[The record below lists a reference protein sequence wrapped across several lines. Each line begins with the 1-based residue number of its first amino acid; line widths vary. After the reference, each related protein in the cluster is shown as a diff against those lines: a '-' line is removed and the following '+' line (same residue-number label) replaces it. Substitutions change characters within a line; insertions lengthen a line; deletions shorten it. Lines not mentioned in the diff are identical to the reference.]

1 MNTLKTIDD
10 YRGFTMGDTLERL
23 RDAEKL
29 KQSLNKLKALRKQ
42 WDYER
47 QDFEKIEPMGDEE
60 LFKIELRVMSQML
73 NDEKNEGDLRLARLI
88 LRLHKAEKTLE
99 ALRDKLGSEEFVKS
113 EFIRININD
122 IPKNLQ
128 HTMEYQLMISPEL
141 KEAVDSETPH
151 GKMLICARLVFD
163 AIREHAAIKAM
174 GV

>member
-1 MNTLKTIDD
+1 MNTLKTIDEAIEALHTSTAKLLN
-10 YRGFTMGDTLERL
+10 YDTE
-23 RDAEKL
+23 
-29 KQSLNKLKALRKQ
+29 QC
-42 WDYER
+42 
-47 QDFEKIEPMGDEE
+47 
-60 LFKIELRVMSQML
+60 
-73 NDEKNEGDLRLARLI
+73 EKNMN
-88 LRLHKAEKTLE
+88 TLTNLK

>member
-1 MNTLKTIDD
+1 MNTLKTIDEAIEALQWAIP
-10 YRGFTMGDTLERL
+10 YVERL

-99 ALRDKLGSEEFVKS
+99 ALRDKLGSEELV
-113 EFIRININD
+113 EGMEAQDILNRCINLND
-122 IPKNLQ
+122 YIYREDP
-128 HTMEYQLMISPEL
+128 EYYGDYYVTLFNEL
-141 KEAVDSETPH
+141 HRLKAV
-151 GKMLICARLVFD
+151 
-163 AIREHAAIKAM
+163 IKAM